1 MISPFKNFKIRFSL
15 NSDLALTDKYH
26 SISVPFSRNL
36 LFELQNIRTFEEM
49 IETDLLI
56 IGAGPTGLFTV
67 FEAGLLKLKCH
78 IIDALP
84 QVGGQLSELY
94 PKKPIFD
101 IPGYPEV
108 LAGDLVNNLME
119 QIKQFQPGFTFNEKA
134 DTIDKL
140 EDGTFI
146 VTTNKGTKHHAKAIA
161 IAGGLGSFDPRKPLI
176 ENIEHYE
183 DKGVEYFVKDPELF
197 RDKRV
202 VIAGGGDSALD
213 WSIFLADVASSVTLI
228 HRRNEFRGA
237 LDSVEKAQEFKK
249 LGLINLVTPAE
260 VISLHGETH
269 LNAITIEINDQQQR
283 IETDYFIPL
292 FGLTPKL
299 GPIANWGLD
308 IEKNAI
314 KVDNAL
320 DYQTNIPGIYA
331 IGDVNTYPG
340 KLKLILCGFHEATLM
355 CQSVYQRLNPGKKF
369 VLKYTTVSGVD
380 GFDGT
385 RKEAEKAVVKS
396 IE

>member
-1 MISPFKNFKIRFSL
+1 MIK
-15 NSDLALTDKYH
+15 TD
-26 SISVPFSRNL
+26 I
-36 LFELQNIRTFEEM
+36 
-49 IETDLLI
+49 LI
-56 IGAGPTGLFTV
+56 IGAGPTGLFAV

-78 IIDALP
+78 IIDGLP
-84 QVGGQLSELY
+84 QPGGQLSELY

-101 IPGYPEV
+101 IPGFPSI
-108 LAGDLVNNLME
+108 LAGDLVTNLME
-119 QIKQFQPGFTFNEKA
+119 QIKQFQPGFTLNEVA
-134 DTIDKL
+134 ETIDKL

-146 VTTNKGTKHHAKAIA
+146 ITTNKGTKHHANAVA
-161 IAGGLGSFDPRKPLI
+161 IAGGLGSFEPRKPILEGI
-176 ENIEHYE
+176 AFYE
-183 DKGVEYFVKDPELF
+183 QNDRGVEYFVKDPEKF
-197 RDKRV
+197 RDKKV
-202 VIAGGGDSALD
+202 VISGGGDSALD
-213 WSIFLADVASSVTLI
+213 WSIFLSNVASSVTLV

-237 LDSVEKAQEFKK
+237 LDSVEKVQELKATGKIKLITPGEIVGFK
-249 LGLINLVTPAE
+249 GAE
-260 VISLHGETH
+260 HIESVNIETNGET
-269 LNAITIEINDQQQR
+269 IN

-355 CQSVYQRLNPGKKF
+355 VQSVYQRINPGKKY

-385 RKEAEKAVVKS
+385 RKEAEKQVVKA

>member
-1 MISPFKNFKIRFSL
+1 MIQ
-15 NSDLALTDKYH
+15 TD
-26 SISVPFSRNL
+26 I
-36 LFELQNIRTFEEM
+36 
-49 IETDLLI
+49 LI

-78 IIDALP
+78 LIDALP
-84 QVGGQLSELY
+84 QPGGQLAELY

-101 IPGYPEV
+101 IPGYPTV
-108 LAGDLVNNLME
+108 LAGELVTNLME
-119 QIKQFQPGFTFNEKA
+119 QIKQFEPGFTLAETA
-134 DTIDKL
+134 ETIDKL
-140 EDGTFI
+140 DDGTFV
-146 VTTNKGTKHHAKAIA
+146 VTTNKGTKHHAKAVA
-161 IAGGLGSFDPRKPLI
+161 IAGGLGTFEPRKPLI
-176 ENIEHYE
+176 DGIQNYE
-183 DKGVEYFVKDPELF
+183 ERGVEYFVKDPELF
-197 RDKRV
+197 RNKKI

-213 WSIFLADVASSVTLI
+213 WSIFLADVASQVTLV

-237 LDSVEKAQEFKK
+237 LDSVEKVQELKK
-249 LGLINLVTPAE
+249 SGKINLITPAE
-260 VISLHGETH
+260 VVAIQGDGH
-269 LNAITIEINDQQQR
+269 LQSITLENEGVQQVL
-283 IETDYFIPL
+283 ETDFFIPL

-299 GPIANWGLD
+299 GAIANWGLE

-314 KVDNAL
+314 KVNNAL

-355 CQSVYQRLNPGKKF
+355 CQSVYQRLNPGKKY

-396 IE
+396 ID